1 MSEHELEAGDA
12 GYSQYQ
18 SMIDSHGISKFKDMV
33 KQSIPIPKEGI
44 MKQPYKIAFT
54 GHRPNKIGGYNNAHP
69 LRIAVKQ
76 AIEDALKRAITKF
89 GDTHEITVI
98 TGGALGVDQDA
109 ARVAHSLGL
118 PFIVASPFVGQEG
131 NWPKSSKDTYSKM
144 LSYAKEVVVVSE
156 GGYDPA
162 KMQIRNQ
169 WMVDNCD
176 ALVAV
181 WDGTSGGTANCVR
194 YALSVG
200 KAIVRI
206 DVTNIKDLLKG
217 DK

>member
-1 MSEHELEAGDA
+1 
-12 GYSQYQ
+12 
-18 SMIDSHGISKFKDMV
+18 MIK
-33 KQSIPIPKEGI
+33 PLTPKEGI
-44 MKQPYKIAFT
+44 MKPAYKIAFT
-54 GHRPNKIGGYNNAHP
+54 GHRPNKIGGYNNTHP
-69 LRIAVKQ
+69 LRIKIKE
-76 AIEDALKRAITKF
+76 AIHDALTRAIVKF

-109 ARVAHSLGL
+109 ARVAHALGL
-118 PFIVASPFVGQEG
+118 PFIVAVPFLGQE
-131 NWPKSSKDTYSKM
+131 NMWPKDSQDKYKKM
-144 LSYAKEVVVVSE
+144 LSLAKEVKIVSE
-156 GGYDPA
+156 GGYTVN

-194 YALSVG
+194 YAMSVD
-200 KAIVRI
+200 KPIVQI
-206 DVTNIKDLLKG
+206 NINNIKHLLKG